1 MTILNALL
9 FYLNDK
15 HSYSKCHGIKIPVNY
30 VHNDNIY
37 FKMSLITFIL
47 SLVDN
52 SCSCFQ
58 QAKGSLKMSGLSP
71 ISRQMFSFRKTENIS
86 FLVSSSWLNQASFQK
101 EIPMTVLGNCSK
113 LALDFNLF
121 KWGFSLLWK
130 KTLFEVDAY
139 S

>member
-15 HSYSKCHGIKIPVNY
+15 HSYSKCHGIKITVNY

-121 KWGFSLLWK
+121 K
-130 KTLFEVDAY
+130 
-139 S
+139 